1 MVEVVK
7 LNIGCGLSFEGDVR
21 VDLRKTKA
29 VNLIADAHFLPFK
42 DQSFSQIIC
51 TEVLEHVNSPIK
63 VLKEIKRVMRKGG
76 LALITVPNL
85 TELRRI
91 LSIAKNPLRVRRI
104 ETNPKQG
111 WDAIEFSRLT
121 FQVGLRIVKI
131 EWVDWYGRTKMR
143 EKFKFLNP
151 LLKLI
156 LPKPLYH
163 THMKII
169 CQK

>member
-1 MVEVVK
+1 MK
-7 LNIGCGLSFEGDVR
+7 LNIGCGPSSEGDVR
-21 VDLRKTKA
+21 MDIKKTSA

-42 DQSFSQIIC
+42 DESFSQVIC
-51 TEVLEHVNSPIK
+51 TEVLEHLESPFQA
-63 VLKEIKRVMRKGG
+63 LREIKRVLKKKGV
-76 LALITVPNL
+76 AFITVPNL
-85 TELRRI
+85 TEIRRI
-91 LSIAKNPLRVRRI
+91 LSTAKNPLRVRHI
-104 ETNPKQG
+104 ETNHKQG

-121 FQVGLRIVKI
+121 FQIGLRIVKI